1 MYIFKHDEWLH
12 INYIII
18 KFMHIFSTKAF
29 YWKHRLRFTA
39 KVKNDNIW
47 KRTEEKEK
55 TEGKIERKKGKKRK
69 ECWQITSDFSQTI
82 PQTISYLINC
92 SYKEQHFCPSLTK
105 HTQNI
110 QHYSVCTNCSICSI
124 CTENIPRYTD

>member
-1 MYIFKHDEWLH
+1 MITYH

-55 TEGKIERKKGKKRK
+55 TEGKIEKKKEKREK
-69 ECWQITSDFSQTI
+69 NVDKLQV
-82 PQTISYLINC
+82 ISV
-92 SYKEQHFCPSLTK
+92 KPFHKPSR
-105 HTQNI
+105 I
-110 QHYSVCTNCSICSI
+110 
-124 CTENIPRYTD
+124 